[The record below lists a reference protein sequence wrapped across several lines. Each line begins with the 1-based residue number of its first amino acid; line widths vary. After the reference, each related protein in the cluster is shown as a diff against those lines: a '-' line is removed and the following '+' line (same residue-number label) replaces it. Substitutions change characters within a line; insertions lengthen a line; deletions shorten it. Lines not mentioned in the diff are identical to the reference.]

1 MKYTNQVKESGYA
14 LLSLLVAMTIGL
26 VILTSMAAKP
36 SAQFVGQRENEEEAF
51 FRAQQVNYA
60 IKLYTENVKGGLAK
74 QNLPTKLEDLL
85 DKYQVRN
92 NQGIAEQYLIRKSS
106 LIDPL
111 TGEEWK
117 PIRLGDPKV
126 REFARTY
133 MRVIAE
139 QAALLMASGAGV
151 NPGIAGASPAQTG
164 MPPFLALAAQE
175 GGINLANPN
184 ATDDKEDEEGKS
196 TTASGFSLGLDS
208 DSRPIIGVMSSS
220 KKAMIRDYYTIATY
234 DKAIFI
240 HGVKVPGLNN
250 QILLGGGAGGIG
262 GVPGTAG
269 QGGDEPYNPNTLK
282 AGQCPPGSTDPKCA
296 RNRNPNQ

>member
-1 MKYTNQVKESGYA
+1 MKQTRQVKESGYA

-60 IKLYTENVKGGLAK
+60 IKLYTENVKGGLAA

-92 NQGIAEQYLIRKSS
+92 TQGIAEQYLIRKSS

-139 QAALLMASGAGV
+139 QQALLLASGGGV
-151 NPGIAGASPAQTG
+151 NPGIAGASPAQAG
-164 MPPFLALAAQE
+164 MPPFLALAAQA
-175 GGINLANPN
+175 GGINMANPN
-184 ATDDKEDEEGKS
+184 STDDKEDEEGKNTS
-196 TTASGFSLGLDS
+196 ASGFSLGLDS

-234 DKAIFI
+234 DKALFI
-240 HGVKVPGLNN
+240 HGVKVPGLAT
-250 QILLGGGAGGIG
+250 LTPLGGGGITGIAPGGTG
-262 GVPGTAG
+262 G
-269 QGGDEPYNPNTLK
+269 QDEPGQAPVLRP
-282 AGQCPPGSTDPKCA
+282 GQCPPGSTDPRCA